1 MKKATLTTIGLFL
14 CLVFVNAGPVSK
26 QQALVQ
32 AQSFMKSIGRNL
44 SSNTT
49 IRRAPKKTAQ
59 NDNSYYYVFNAD
71 NNNGFVI
78 VSGDDRTEPILGYS
92 DTGSFDLD
100 NLPENAQAFLEE
112 ISNEI
117 EYMDAKG
124 LSSQRRV
131 AEPAK
136 RAIAPLLTCIWGQGN
151 PYYNSCPTDPGTGT
165 LSVTGCVATAMAQIL
180 YHHRAK
186 AVTSTQA
193 QIPSYKYSYTY
204 NSQSYSQ
211 TVPAVPSGSPIDW
224 DNMVDAYN
232 GVATT
237 TAQKTAVANLM
248 AYCGKSVRMIYRST
262 ASGANSYNV
271 PYALRTYFGFD
282 ANTVYKR
289 RAGYSASE
297 WNNMLYNELKAGRP
311 IYYSGSS
318 QGGGHAF
325 VVDGIDDEG
334 LYHLNWGWNGSS
346 NGYFLISVLNPGDNS
361 GIGASTTDDGYIM
374 NGAAIFG
381 AQPAVNPGEYC
392 TNQEILSAQYI
403 SRSGLSI
410 DYCFY
415 NYTGKASK
423 FDCGIAIEDAN
434 GKLYVMDSISYN
446 YNTTSGDYEKPTLTA
461 TIATFKNN
469 NLPTGKYIIIP
480 VSRLKGGST
489 WYRCESSST
498 SYVELNYTGSNL
510 TATLRSANSIT
521 ATAWEFPGSLTANSE
536 QKVKVTIK
544 GSNYTSSNV
553 DLFLFAKKSTETSY
567 PSYVSQTVVFVDK
580 GATTDVELSFT
591 PTSAG
596 TWNLKV
602 SPYTSSTSSGVG
614 TKNVTIT
621 EGPET
626 FTNGLSATY
635 EIENSVATSSSNT
648 YINVYENLV
657 NGTITLK
664 NDTTVDYV
672 GQVLL
677 SIWKNTTGTTS
688 YTLST
693 KSVRDVVVPAGGT
706 TTLNIKYP
714 NLDYGVKYWVRC
726 HYGSSTSKAVTGYRI
741 ATITHGIDKYQ
752 LVNGEV
758 TRSVEI
764 PSGGQVTVNAQTL
777 ALDLTGTGTTKIN
790 GTPGQN
796 FLLFLGASDAI
807 PSGASGLNIVRNGTI
822 NELNL
827 VDEAPF
833 YSPEEFE
840 ANKITYTRTPAIAT
854 SGTGGWETLILPFG
868 ATKVMNLTDNQEIDW
883 YHSPSDTDKDFWLRR
898 FTEIDG
904 TDLTFED
911 VDQMQPNEPYIIAVS
926 DGTVANAKQSNGMMA
941 PRKAPS
947 LQGKQIQ
954 FSAENAV
961 IPESKYLTTYTSTYS
976 FLGAFNS
983 LTLPNI
989 HTMNVTGTAFE
1000 KQSSGTVAPFRCY
1013 FLATNPSSAASVLP
1027 LDNVVDAITLPVSD
1041 TTDGNVDIYTISGIK
1056 IGTAKVVNGQVE
1068 LTNLPKGIYI
1078 VNGKKV
1084 VR

>member
-1 MKKATLTTIGLFL
+1 MKKVTLTTIGLFL

-49 IRRAPKKTAQ
+49 IRRAPKKAAQ

-92 DTGSFDLD
+92 DTGTFDLD

-151 PYYNSCPTDPGTGT
+151 PYNYSCPTDPSTNET
-165 LSVTGCVATAMAQIL
+165 SVAGCVATAMAQVL
-180 YHHRAK
+180 YHHRANNVTTLQAEIPAFTTSTRK
-186 AVTSTQA
+186 ISMPAIAAGTTIDWNNMIDNFASTYTSTQR
-193 QIPSYKYSYTY
+193 K
-204 NSQSYSQ
+204 
-211 TVPAVPSGSPIDW
+211 
-224 DNMVDAYN
+224 
-232 GVATT
+232 
-237 TAQKTAVANLM
+237 AVADLM
-248 AYCGKSVRMIYRST
+248 LFCGQSVEMNYRSD
-262 ASGANSYNV
+262 ASGASSYDV
-271 PYALRTYFGFD
+271 PYALRTYFGYD
-282 ANTVYKR
+282 AHTHYKR
-289 RAGYSASE
+289 RAGYDVYE
-297 WNNMLYNELKAGRP
+297 WNEMLYNELKENRP
-311 IYYSGSS
+311 VYYAGSS

-325 VVDGIDDEG
+325 VIDGVDEDG
-334 LYHLNWGWNGSS
+334 LYHVNWGWNGSS

-361 GIGASTTDDGYIM
+361 GIGASSTNDGYIM

-381 AQPAVNPGEYC
+381 AQPTTTPGGSSSYDEMLTAAYD
-392 TNQEILSAQYI
+392 THSSLEFSY
-403 SRSGLSI
+403 
-410 DYCFY
+410 YFY
-415 NYTGKASK
+415 NYTGTKKDFTFGLAV
-423 FDCGIAIEDAN
+423 EDAN
-434 GKLYVMDSISYN
+434 GNLYILGSKSYN
-446 YNTTSGDYEKPTLTA
+446 IPQGKYANPPITA
-461 TIATFKNN
+461 SIKTFTDN
-469 NLPTGKYIIIP
+469 NLPTGTYTVIP
-480 VSRLKGGST
+480 VSKKYRGST
-489 WYRCESSST
+489 WYRCLSSNT
-498 SYVELNYTGSNL
+498 SKIVLSYTGTSL
-510 TATLRSANSIT
+510 EAKLISAKALS
-521 ATAWEFPGSLTANSE
+521 AVSWEVLGLKKTNMA
-536 QKVKVTIK
+536 QRVKVKIK
-544 GSNYTSSNV
+544 GNDDVDSNTS
-553 DLFLFAKKSTETSY
+553 LYLFAKKSTATSY
-567 PSYVSQTVVFVDK
+567 PTAVSQTVVSVAK
-580 GATTDVELSFT
+580 GDTTDVEFSFT

-596 TWNLKV
+596 IWNLKV
-602 SPYTSSTSSGVG
+602 SAYSHSTSSAIFNG
-614 TKNVTIT
+614 TESVTIT
-621 EGPET
+621 DAPET

-635 EIENSVATSSSNT
+635 NIDYASSATATNISVYQND
-648 YINVYENLV
+648 I
-657 NGTITLK
+657 NGTITLR

-672 GQVLL
+672 GQVTLAL
-677 SIWKNTTGTTS
+677 WRNTSGTR
-688 YTLST
+688 YTLKT
-693 KSVRDVVVPAGGT
+693 KSARDVTIPAGGT
-706 TTLNIKYP
+706 ITLDIKYP
-714 NLDYGVKYWVRC
+714 NLDYGVKYLVRNY
-726 HYGSSTSKAVTGYRI
+726 YGLSTDKEKAVKGDRF
-741 ATITHGIDKYQ
+741 ATIKHGIDKYQ

-758 TRSVEI
+758 ARSIEI

-777 ALDLTGTGTTKIN
+777 ALDLTGTNTTKIN

-854 SGTGGWETLILPFG
+854 SGTGGWETLIIPFA

-976 FLGAFNS
+976 FLGTFNS